1 MTIPSMIFGIPNF
14 WRWSKMALT
23 SQKGLGHMLFP
34 TRNAHCW
41 SSMLDF
47 KKKQGNTRST
57 AKIQPRNSLPQVF
70 LGRDSPEVL
79 YNKLWYSRFLISC
92 DPRFPSSQW
101 IFWVQKLAPIYS
113 SAAPR
118 VKMPR
123 GMPLNQQRSCAICS
137 CMATWRAWAA
147 KSIVYGRTVS
157 SSFRVFPPVSNL
169 ERRVVHCWCPR
180 CPRTPGLLQSWF
192 LPFPDL
198 LSKCWKSATA

>member
-1 MTIPSMIFGIPNF
+1 MTIPSMIFGIPSF

-41 SSMLDF
+41 SSLLDS
-47 KKKQGNTRST
+47 KKNQGNTPST

-92 DPRFPSSQW
+92 DPRFPTSQW
-101 IFWVQKLAPIYS
+101 IFWVQKLAPIY

-157 SSFRVFPPVSNL
+157 SSFRVFP
-169 ERRVVHCWCPR
+169 
-180 CPRTPGLLQSWF
+180 RTPGPLQSWF

-198 LSKCWKSATA
+198 SKCWKSATA